1 MHDEVSVVSE
11 AYLRPSCAPP
21 CTRWFAERGGAK
33 SKTQKPVLMG
43 PRRSRARVPHP
54 AKTRVAD
61 TRSVVSSLSP

>member
-21 CTRWFAERGGAK
+21 CTLVPERGGAK

-61 TRSVVSSLSP
+61 TRSGGLWFRH

>member
-21 CTRWFAERGGAK
+21 CTLVPERGGAK

-43 PRRSRARVPHP
+43 PAGPGH
-54 AKTRVAD
+54 
-61 TRSVVSSLSP
+61 